1 MVIPASSDRGADVR
15 PLGDPGRPCAGRK
28 LPSGGGTSSHM
39 SSAVV
44 GHLPQLSEARFR
56 GEGIADEDQ
65 LRGPLGAQQAQGVA
79 DCAGGADDRDRALR
93 QCKAVLGAG
102 RLHATNRGPRR

>member
-1 MVIPASSDRGADVR
+1 M
-15 PLGDPGRPCAGRK
+15 GDPGGPRAGRK
-28 LPSGGGTSSHM
+28 FPSGGGTSRHM

-44 GHLPQLSEARFR
+44 SDLPQLSEARFR

-93 QCKAVLGAG
+93 KGQAVLGAG
-102 RLHATNRGPRR
+102 RLDASNRRPCRQAVAAGYC